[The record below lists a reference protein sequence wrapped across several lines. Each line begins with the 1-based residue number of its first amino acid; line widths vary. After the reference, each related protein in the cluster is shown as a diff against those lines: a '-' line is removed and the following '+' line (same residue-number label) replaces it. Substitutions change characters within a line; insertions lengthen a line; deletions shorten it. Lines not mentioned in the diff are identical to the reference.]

1 MLARLFSCRVPL
13 AAAVVAGLLLLQSGC
28 DLNITNPN
36 APSEEQVLTTTEG
49 VEALAVG
56 MQEYYATTTLESVLL
71 VSGTTSRE
79 VAVNNTLA
87 NLVNLEDGG
96 TDLPPSN
103 ADVLRLW
110 ARNYR
115 VVGMAEELRAAA
127 PDLPFEA
134 GTESGLLTLA
144 DLFQAMALGNIAQ
157 HFEQGSLTTNRTE
170 PVPFVSRNE
179 LFDEALRLLDRAR
192 TRLNDTPPS
201 GAFTDNIRV
210 SGLDLRNTI
219 NAYRARYHLFA
230 GNWSDAETAAAAVDP
245 EATSTFGYD
254 DESPNPVWNG
264 IVRANDFAP
273 RDAFGSAAT
282 NRADARLDFFL
293 APTDLVST
301 PNELPIAGIAG
312 FFSSVDTELP
322 LYVPGEMLLIQAEAR
337 VQQNNL
343 AEAESALNAVRT
355 KTAGEDPLGLG
366 ANLDPYDGPQTADA
380 LLDAIHQERRAEL
393 FLQGVALED
402 MRRLGPDQ
410 PAPDDP
416 FARSRNFYPYPQ
428 QERQNNPNT
437 PANPDI

>member
-1 MLARLFSCRVPL
+1 MLARLFSCRFSC

-96 TDLPPSN
+96 PDLPPSN
-103 ADVLRLW
+103 ADVLRIW
-110 ARNYR
+110 SRNYR

-134 GTESGLLTLA
+134 GTESGILTLA

-179 LFDEALRLLDRAR
+179 LFDEALRLLNRAR

-230 GNWSDAETAAAAVDP
+230 GNWSDAATAAAAVDL

-254 DESPNPVWNG
+254 DESPNPVWNS
-264 IVRANDFAP
+264 IVRADDFAP

-282 NRADARLDFFL
+282 NPADARLDFFFS
-293 APTDLVST
+293 PTDAVST
-301 PNELPIAGIAG
+301 PNELPIEGIAG

-343 AEAESALNAVRT
+343 AEAKSALNAVRT
-355 KTAGEDPLGLG
+355 KTADEDPLGIG
-366 ANLDPYDGPQTADA
+366 ANLPAYDGPQTTAA

-410 PAPDDP
+410 PDPDDP